1 MDIFEILSMDE
12 RVIVY
17 SSLEDRSIITWNQ
30 SLTLQ
35 WWRPVVRMDE
45 RDYPKGCFDPND
57 WEEVGA
63 RTLEDV
69 PLDYHQARSAAIRWC
84 TGG

>member
-17 SSLEDRSIITWNQ
+17 SSEEDRSIFTWNQ

-45 RDYPKGCFDPND
+45 RDYPSGHFDPND
-57 WEEVGA
+57 WEEVNV
-63 RTLEDV
+63 RTLSDM
-69 PLDYHQARSAAIRWC
+69 PLDYHEARKAAIRWY
-84 TGG
+84 TGS

>member
-17 SSLEDRSIITWNQ
+17 SSEEDRSLFTWNQ

-35 WWRPVVRMDE
+35 WWRPVVRLDE
-45 RDYPKGCFDPND
+45 SAYPKGVFDPND
-57 WEEVGA
+57 WEEISI
-63 RTLEDV
+63 RTLSDM
-69 PLDYHQARSAAIRWC
+69 PLDYHAARSAAIRWY
-84 TGG
+84 TGS